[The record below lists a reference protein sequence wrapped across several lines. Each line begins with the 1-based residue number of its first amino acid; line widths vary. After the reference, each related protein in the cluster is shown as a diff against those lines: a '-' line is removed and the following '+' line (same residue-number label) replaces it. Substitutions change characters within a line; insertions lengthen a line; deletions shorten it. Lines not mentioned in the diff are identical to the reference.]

1 MKRQWTRE
9 ELVEHWTLAP
19 AELALLANKAGAT
32 RLGFALLLK
41 AFLLEGRF
49 PRQKH
54 ELPGVVITHVAKQ
67 VDVPAE
73 LYPRY
78 DWSGRTIE
86 YHRAQIRAFLGFRE
100 ATVQDGHELVVWL
113 AESEWSSTVPK

>member
-9 ELVEHWTLAP
+9 ELAEHWRLAP
-19 AELALLANKAGAT
+19 TELILLANKAGAT
-32 RLGFALLLK
+32 RLGFAVLLK

-54 ELPGVVITHVAKQ
+54 ELLGAVIGHVAKQ
-67 VDVPAE
+67 VDVAAE

-86 YHRAQIRAFLGFRE
+86 YHRPQIRAFVGFRE
-100 ATVQDGHELVVWL
+100 ATVQDGHELV
-113 AESEWSSTVPK
+113 A